1 MRRGSAVG
9 FVIRSCIVAIGL
21 FLPLMFAASVDAAT
35 PPPAGMT
42 QQQYDDLVKAVGQSV
57 IQTLTEKGLV
67 TAPPA
72 SPPSAKPAPAREE
85 AQLVGRIRNILDSIP
100 TVMGGYPELWGEL
113 SLVPERL
120 DQPSTGGRGLGSFLG
135 LLLLSAIAALL
146 VEMGVSRLTCDRR
159 NGIVRQFT
167 AIGGLWRV
175 AAVAFLDALALV
187 ALWLL
192 VQVALGSLFAR
203 AGFQTEFAG
212 IVLRGLVTW
221 RMFLLLFR
229 LYLRPDLPVMRI
241 APVPDASAR
250 RIFGLFGFV
259 VLVGVFGRAWIDL
272 LTSPAAVSAA
282 ILTNGTVELA
292 IFIVVLFML
301 RADITVWL
309 LGLIRD
315 EGGSKGGIRVAL
327 AQHWH
332 WIALPLLIMLGLGR
346 IYDAVSDLFVFPF
359 GAILTVNIILG
370 LLLAETLWAFILR
383 YHRAAMLAASG
394 STDPGRL
401 LPFLVRAIR
410 ATLWVVAAAVLVRT
424 WAVDVLNLVDEQEW
438 SRFSHAWTTTVATAL
453 LAYFAWEAVHFAT
466 ERRRDRPK
474 AGITGPESETGAT
487 SVGATRLETLAPI
500 LRLMLGIIIIIT
512 AALTILESLGV
523 SITPVIAGA
532 SIFGLAISFGSQTLV
547 HDIVSGLFYLADDAF
562 RVGEYIDVGKA
573 KGTVE
578 GFTLRSIRM
587 RHQNGQIHTIP
598 FGQLGQITNFSR
610 DWSTLKFNLRLVRDT
625 DLDKLRKVTKKIGQ
639 EMLADPEFKNDF
651 LEPLKLQGVAE
662 IADTATVM
670 RFKMTVR
677 PVRPSYVQREAMKR
691 LIAGFKEAGIEF
703 AGAGLVLPPVA
714 AAAPTPVPAM
724 PATR

>member
-1 MRRGSAVG
+1 MG
-9 FVIRSCIVAIGL
+9 FVFRSCIVAIGF
-21 FLPLMFAASVDAAT
+21 FLPLLLAAPIDAAT

-72 SPPSAKPAPAREE
+72 SPPSAKPAPAGEE
-85 AQLVGRIRNILDSIP
+85 AQLVGRIRNIIDSIP
-100 TVMGGYPELWGEL
+100 TVMEGYPELWGEL
-113 SLVPERL
+113 ALVPDRL

-135 LLLLSAIAALL
+135 LLLLSVAAALL
-146 VEMGVSRLTCDRR
+146 AEFGVSRLTRSRR
-159 NGIVRQFT
+159 ESIVRQFT

-175 AAVAFLDALALV
+175 AALAFLDALAV
-187 ALWLL
+187 AALWLL
-192 VQVALGSLFAR
+192 AQVALGSLFAR
-203 AGFQTEFAG
+203 AGFQTGVAG
-212 IVLRGLVTW
+212 IVLHGLVTW

-229 LYLRPDLPVMRI
+229 LYLRPDQPAMRI
-241 APVPDASAR
+241 APVPDASAH
-250 RIFGLFGFV
+250 RIFGLFGFT
-259 VLVGVFGRAWIDL
+259 VLVVIIGRAWIDF
-272 LTSPAAVSAA
+272 LTSPAAGAAA
-282 ILTNGTVELA
+282 ILMNGTVELA
-292 IFIVVLFML
+292 IFIAVIFRL

-332 WIALPLLIMLGLGR
+332 WIALPILLVLGLGR

-359 GAILTVNIILG
+359 GAILTVNIIVG

-383 YHRAAMLAASG
+383 HHRAAVLAATG

-410 ATLWVVAAAVLVRT
+410 ATMWVIAAAVLVRT
-424 WAVDVLNLVDEQEW
+424 WAVDVLNLLDEQEW
-438 SRFSHAWTTTVATAL
+438 SRFSHAWTTTVVTAL

-466 ERRRDRPK
+466 ERRRGRPK
-474 AGITGPESETGAT
+474 AGMAGPEGETGPTT
-487 SVGATRLETLAPI
+487 VGATRLETLAPI

-625 DLDKLRKVTKKIGQ
+625 DLDKLRKVTKKIG
-639 EMLADPEFKNDF
+639 LAMMEDPQFKSDF
-651 LEPLKLQGVAE
+651 LEPLKLQGIAE
-662 IADTATVM
+662 VADTATVM

-677 PVRPSYVQREAMKR
+677 PVRPTYIQREAMKR
-691 LIAGFKEAGIEF
+691 LIVGFKEAGIEF

-714 AAAPTPVPAM
+714 TPVPVPAPAAAM
-724 PATR
+724 PAAR

>member
-1 MRRGSAVG
+1 MGA
-9 FVIRSCIVAIGL
+9 VIRSCVVAIGL
-21 FLPLMFAASVDAAT
+21 LLPPLFAVSADAAT

-57 IQTLTEKGLV
+57 IQTLTENGV
-67 TAPPA
+67 VPAAPVA
-72 SPPSAKPAPAREE
+72 AAKPAPAGEE
-85 AQLVGRIRNILDSIP
+85 AQLVGRIRNIIDSIP
-100 TVMGGYPELWGEL
+100 TVMEGYPELWGEL
-113 SLVPERL
+113 SLVPDRL

-135 LLLLSAIAALL
+135 LLLLSVVAALL
-146 VEMGVSRLTCDRR
+146 AEFGISRLTRGRR
-159 NGIVRQFT
+159 ESIVRQFT

-175 AAVAFLDALALV
+175 AAVAFLDALAVV

-203 AGFQTEFAG
+203 AGFQTEVAG

-229 LYLRPDLPVMRI
+229 LYLRPDLQVMRI
-241 APVPDASAR
+241 APVPDASAH
-250 RIFGLFGFV
+250 RIFGLFGFA
-259 VLVGVFGRAWIDL
+259 VLVGIIGRAWIGL
-272 LTSPAAVSAA
+272 LTSPAAISAA
-282 ILTNGTVELA
+282 ILTNGTVELS

-315 EGGSKGGIRVAL
+315 EGGGKGGIRMAL

-332 WIALPLLIMLGLGR
+332 WIALPLLLVLGLGR

-370 LLLAETLWAFILR
+370 LLLAETLWAFIIR
-383 YHRAAMLAASG
+383 HHRAAVLAASG

-410 ATLWVVAAAVLVRT
+410 ATMWVIAAAVLVRT

-438 SRFSHAWTTTVATAL
+438 SRFSHAWTTTVVTAL
-453 LAYFAWEAVHFAT
+453 MAYFAWEAVHFAT
-466 ERRRDRPK
+466 ERRRGRPR
-474 AGITGPESETGAT
+474 AGVTGPESETGAT

-547 HDIVSGLFYLADDAF
+547 HDIVSGLFYL
-562 RVGEYIDVGKA
+562 
-573 KGTVE
+573 
-578 GFTLRSIRM
+578 
-587 RHQNGQIHTIP
+587 
-598 FGQLGQITNFSR
+598 
-610 DWSTLKFNLRLVRDT
+610 
-625 DLDKLRKVTKKIGQ
+625 
-639 EMLADPEFKNDF
+639 
-651 LEPLKLQGVAE
+651 
-662 IADTATVM
+662 
-670 RFKMTVR
+670 
-677 PVRPSYVQREAMKR
+677 
-691 LIAGFKEAGIEF
+691 
-703 AGAGLVLPPVA
+703 
-714 AAAPTPVPAM
+714 
-724 PATR
+724 